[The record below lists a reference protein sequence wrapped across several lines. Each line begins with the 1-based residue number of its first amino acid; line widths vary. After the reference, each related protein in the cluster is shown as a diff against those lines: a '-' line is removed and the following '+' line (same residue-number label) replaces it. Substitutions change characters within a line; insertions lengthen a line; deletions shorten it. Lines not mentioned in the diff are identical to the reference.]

1 MRALLR
7 VTSTLAVIA
16 ACSGSALAAPA
27 EVRNGVLTDAKGMT
41 LYVFDKD
48 TAGNGKSVC
57 NGQCATNWP
66 PLVADAG
73 AMADG
78 DWSLVTRDDGKQQ
91 WAYKGRP
98 LYLWTKDQAPGD
110 TKGDGM
116 ANNIWHK
123 ATP

>member
-16 ACSGSALAAPA
+16 ACSGSALATPA
-27 EVRNGVLTDAKGMT
+27 EVRNGMLTDAKGMT

-78 DWSLVTRDDGKQQ
+78 DWSLVKRDDGQQQ